1 MLPAPPPHAAA
12 PPPPPPVPPT
22 PPLPPGP
29 GPPHQRPQP
38 HPQVADFPRTQS
50 SLPPPALPLPLPPW
64 LPIGICPAPPP
75 GLCPQHHA
83 VCDSC
88 APIESQCPKLY
99 MDFSEDGYY
108 MDGDIII
115 GGFVQQYA
123 VKLTK
128 SFTNTISFNSSG
140 FLNYINYNF
149 LAFVFAV
156 EEINNNS
163 DLLPTITLGLHIKET
178 FTYTRKIIKSA
189 LKILAGQSTIVNF
202 KCNSFRT
209 VAAIIEGF
217 TNEDTYAFYNMFQ
230 IYQYPQDSEMADNDI
245 IYDMVIE
252 CSDLPSSEGFEL
264 CTVSTVLQIQD
275 WQKKVSYISQ
285 NLYMSDPVQYPY
297 FYRTI
302 PSELHL
308 CAAIGKLLK
317 YFGWKWV
324 NIISTNDESSVR
336 AIEIMKEGIERN
348 GGCIA
353 LHQSCPHQSIC
364 SVLELQKFF
373 RAIKQSSA
381 VNIYYFNKNSA
392 FSLHDLWNLQ
402 ANVKRDR
409 VFITIAE
416 VEKKDNLKH
425 FNIRNKFFIFKPYK
439 KAMPNFYKFIREM
452 IPVRLASDVNS
463 KNWWKVLCDSR
474 CPKKIRRDCN
484 FTLEKG
490 FVAHCLGT
498 FYGSSYSVY
507 NAVYAV
513 AHALHNM
520 IMSGS
525 RNGTTWTR
533 ENMDILY
540 SLPWKLHRYLRNLH
554 FKNGLGEEMNL
565 DENGEL
571 AIGYD
576 ILNLNFLPNTTLEYK
591 VVGCYNPHAPPGQ
604 DFTIDEKAIVWE
616 SSFTQLHRYLR
627 NLHFKNGLGEEMNLD
642 ENGELAIGYDILNL
656 NFLPNTTLEYKV
668 VGCYNP
674 HAPPGQD
681 FTIDEKAI
689 VWESSFTQKPP
700 QFRCSPSCH
709 PGYRK
714 LTKEGKPI
722 CCYDCIPCAEGEISN
737 HTDMDTCTTCPDDQW
752 SNLKRDACIPKMIT
766 FLSFEEPLGIALTSI
781 SMFFFLI
788 TTAILGI
795 FIYYRDTPIMRAN
808 NRHISY
814 ILLISLILC
823 FLCSLLFIGH
833 PEDVTCI
840 LRQTT
845 FGITFSIALS
855 SILAKT
861 ITVVTAFQATKP
873 GSKLRKWMGSRVS
886 NSIVLSCSLIH
897 TVLCLA
903 WLFTAPPFAYLNMRS
918 ELGTIL
924 IECNEGSV
932 IAFYCVLG
940 YLGFLAVISFIIA
953 FLARNLPDSF
963 NEAKYITFSMLVFC
977 SVWISFIPT
986 YLSTKGK
993 YMVAV
998 EIFAILASSAGLLGC
1013 IFFPKCYIIL
1023 LRPERNSKKDLRKM

>member
-1 MLPAPPPHAAA
+1 MAADLLLILFIFY
-12 PPPPPPVPPT
+12 T
-22 PPLPPGP
+22 DL
-29 GPPHQRPQP
+29 
-38 HPQVADFPRTQS
+38 
-50 SLPPPALPLPLPPW
+50 W
-64 LPIGICPAPPP
+64 K
-75 GLCPQHHA
+75 
-83 VCDSC
+83 
-88 APIESQCPKLY
+88 PIESRCPKLY
-99 MDFSEDGYY
+99 MNFSEDGYY

-115 GGFVQQYA
+115 GGFVQQYE
-123 VKLTK
+123 VELTK
-128 SFTNTISFNSSG
+128 SFSKTISFKYSG
-140 FLNYINYNF
+140 YFNYVNYNF
-149 LAFVFAV
+149 LAFVSAV

-163 DLLPTITLGLHIKET
+163 ELLPNITLGLHIKDS
-178 FTYTRKIIKSA
+178 FTYTRKIIESA
-189 LKILAGQSTIVNF
+189 LQILAGQSTI
-202 KCNSFRT
+202 
-209 VAAIIEGF
+209 
-217 TNEDTYAFYNMFQ
+217 
-230 IYQYPQDSEMADNDI
+230 
-245 IYDMVIE
+245 
-252 CSDLPSSEGFEL
+252 
-264 CTVSTVLQIQD
+264 
-275 WQKKVSYISQ
+275 VSYISQ
-285 NLYMSDPVQYPY
+285 NLYMSDPFKYPY
-297 FYRTI
+297 FYRTV
-302 PSELHL
+302 PNELFL

-324 NIISTNDESSVR
+324 NILSTNDESSVR
-336 AIEIMKEGIERN
+336 AIKIMKEGIERN

-353 LHQSCPHQSIC
+353 LHQIC
-364 SVLELQKFF
+364 SHYRVCSSLELQKFY
-373 RAIKQSSA
+373 RAINQSSA
-381 VNIYYFNKNSA
+381 VNIYYFYKNSA
-392 FSLHDLWNLQ
+392 FSLHELRNLQ
-402 ANVKRDR
+402 ANVKKGL
-409 VFITIAE
+409 VFITITH
-416 VEKKDNLKH
+416 VEKKENLKH

-439 KAMPNFYKFIREM
+439 NAMPNFYKFIREM

-463 KNWWKVLCDSR
+463 KHWWKVLCDSR

-484 FTLEKG
+484 STPEIG
-490 FVAHCLGT
+490 IVAHCFGT
-498 FYGSSYSVY
+498 FFGSSYSVY

-533 ENMDILY
+533 ENMEVLD

-554 FKNGLGEEMNL
+554 FKNGLGEEMYL

-576 ILNLNFLPNTTLEYK
+576 ILNLNFLPKTTLEYK
-591 VVGCYNPHAPPGQ
+591 VVGRYNPHAPPGQ
-604 DFTIDEKAIVWE
+604 DFTIDEKAI
-616 SSFTQLHRYLR
+616 
-627 NLHFKNGLGEEMNLD
+627 
-642 ENGELAIGYDILNL
+642 I
-656 NFLPNTTLEYKV
+656 
-668 VGCYNP
+668 
-674 HAPPGQD
+674 
-681 FTIDEKAI
+681 
-689 VWESSFTQKPP
+689 WESSFTQKPP

-737 HTDMDTCTTCPDDQW
+737 QTDMDTCTTCPDDQW
-752 SNLKRDACIPKMIT
+752 SNQKRDACIPKMIT

-795 FIYYRDTPIMRAN
+795 FIYYRDTPIVRAN
-808 NRHISY
+808 NQHISY

-840 LRQTT
+840 LRQST

-873 GSKLRKWMGSRVS
+873 GSKLHKWMGSRVS
-886 NSIVLSCSLIH
+886 NSIVLSCSLIQ

-903 WLFTAPPFAYLNMRS
+903 WLFTAPPFAFLNMRS
-918 ELGTIL
+918 EIGTIL

-940 YLGFLAVISFIIA
+940 YLGFLAGISFIIA

-963 NEAKYITFSMLVFC
+963 NEAKNITFSLLVVC

-986 YLSTKGK
+986 YLSSKGK
-993 YMVAV
+993 YMLAV
-998 EIFAILASSAGLLGC
+998 EIFAILASSAGLLCC
-1013 IFFPKCYIIL
+1013 IFIPKCYIIL
-1023 LRPERNSKKDLRKM
+1023 LRPERNNKKDLRKI